1 MLLLFCRY
9 KNCELTVTNYR
20 CKSIKVV
27 LGLLMNKTRLN
38 FVTFRNIRYKYV
50 RSNNK
55 DNRLT
60 SSDDSS
66 LATFHWQ
73 QAIHQCKKLVFYL
86 QGYCFALL
94 DVVLGHLLLNPSY
107 LGISQYSIMLNNW
120 WFWWLLI
127 DLQLSQQNFLRQI
140 TK

>member
-66 LATFHWQ
+66 LTTFHWQ

>member
-50 RSNNK
+50 HSNNK

-60 SSDDSS
+60 SSDGSS
-66 LATFHWQ
+66 LTTFH
-73 QAIHQCKKLVFYL
+73 
-86 QGYCFALL
+86 
-94 DVVLGHLLLNPSY
+94 
-107 LGISQYSIMLNNW
+107 
-120 WFWWLLI
+120 
-127 DLQLSQQNFLRQI
+127 
-140 TK
+140 